1 MAEGIWVAGAA
12 TIPFGRHVE
21 RSVADMG
28 AEAAR
33 LALADA
39 GLSPS
44 EVGAGFFG
52 NVLALRLFGDSTVGQ
67 NVFAHVGIT
76 GIPVVNVENACTSGS
91 SAAVMACWAIRAGEA
106 DAVLVVGTEKM
117 CVPQLGLLSSGDS
130 DIDTLLGLVT
140 PASFALRAQRYMHEY
155 GATARQLAT
164 VAVKNR
170 AHAATNPVAQFR
182 KPVTVEEVQASPLIA
197 DPLTRLQCCPVADG
211 ASALVLVSDRFA
223 RRLGAR
229 VRVDAAILCT
239 GSYAARPDLVR
250 WETDY
255 RGARLAYE
263 RAGIGPEDVN
273 LVECHDAFSIS
284 ELLHYEALGL
294 CPPGGGAAL
303 LESGATALGG
313 RVPVNPS
320 GGLLSRGHPVGATGV
335 AQIAEIALHLQGR
348 AGPRQVAGARVGV
361 AQCMGGDK
369 AGDAKSCTV
378 VVLSV

>member
-1 MAEGIWVAGAA
+1 MAEGVWVAGVA
-12 TIPFGRHVE
+12 TIPFGRHDG
-21 RSVADMG
+21 RSVAAMG

-39 GLSPS
+39 DLAPAA
-44 EVGAGFFG
+44 VNAGFFA

-67 NVFAHVGIT
+67 NVFAHVGIS

-91 SAAVMACWAIRAGEA
+91 SAAVLACWAIRAGEA
-106 DAVLVVGTEKM
+106 DVALVVGAEKM
-117 CVPQLGLLSSGDS
+117 CVPQLGLLSSGDT
-130 DIDTLLGLVT
+130 DVDTLLGLVT
-140 PASFALRAQRYMHEY
+140 PASFALRARRHMAEY
-155 GATARQLAT
+155 GTTARQMAL

-170 AHAATNPVAQFR
+170 RHAADNPVAQFR
-182 KPVTVEEVQASPLIA
+182 KPITVEEVLASPLIA
-197 DPLTRLQCCPVADG
+197 DPLTRLQCCPMADG
-211 ASALVLVSDRFA
+211 AAAVVLVSDRMA

-239 GSYAARPDLVR
+239 GSYAPKPDLAQ

-263 RAGIGPEDVN
+263 RAGIGPEEVH
-273 LVECHDAFSIS
+273 LVECHDAFSVS
-284 ELLHYEALGL
+284 EILHYEALGL
-294 CPPGGGAAL
+294 CPPGGGGAL
-303 LESGATALGG
+303 VESGATALGG

-320 GGLLSRGHPVGATGV
+320 GGLLSRGHPVGVTGV

-348 AGPRQVAGARVGV
+348 AGQRQVDGARVGV

-378 VVLSV
+378 MVLSA